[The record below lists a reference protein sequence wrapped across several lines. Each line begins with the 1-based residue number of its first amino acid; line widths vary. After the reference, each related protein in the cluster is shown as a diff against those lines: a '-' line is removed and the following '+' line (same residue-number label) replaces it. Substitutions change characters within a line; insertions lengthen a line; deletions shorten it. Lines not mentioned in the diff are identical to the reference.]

1 MRKYLYIYKSTLIEN
16 LTYIYNIL
24 IGFIYF
30 FIIMIV
36 LMNLWQYIYEDPSNM
51 INGYTLNQMMWYV
64 LITEAL
70 WYATKNKVLINE
82 VSQDIRTGDV
92 AYKINKPYNYIFY
105 IMAKYFGEITLKT
118 IIFSIMAAIIG
129 ICWIGPIQDFNLAVV
144 PLILIVIVFRNINK
158 CHYENIN

>member
-70 WYATKNKVLINE
+70 WYATKWLN
-82 VSQDIRTGDV
+82 
-92 AYKINKPYNYIFY
+92 
-105 IMAKYFGEITLKT
+105 
-118 IIFSIMAAIIG
+118 
-129 ICWIGPIQDFNLAVV
+129 
-144 PLILIVIVFRNINK
+144 ILGR
-158 CHYENIN
+158 

>member
-70 WYATKNKVLINE
+70 WYATKNKVLTNE

-92 AYKINKPYNYIFY
+92 AYKINKPYN
-105 IMAKYFGEITLKT
+105 
-118 IIFSIMAAIIG
+118 
-129 ICWIGPIQDFNLAVV
+129 
-144 PLILIVIVFRNINK
+144 
-158 CHYENIN
+158 

>member
-1 MRKYLYIYKSTLIEN
+1 MRKYLYIYKSTLIKN

-70 WYATKNKVLINE
+70 WYATKNKVLTNE

-118 IIFSIMAAIIG
+118 INAKIEMHTVKIITIINFIKSNLNIISNG
-129 ICWIGPIQDFNLAVV
+129 I
-144 PLILIVIVFRNINK
+144 
-158 CHYENIN
+158 

>member
-70 WYATKNKVLINE
+70 WYATKNKVLTNE

-92 AYKINKPYNYIFY
+92 AYKINKPYNYIF
-105 IMAKYFGEITLKT
+105 
-118 IIFSIMAAIIG
+118 
-129 ICWIGPIQDFNLAVV
+129 
-144 PLILIVIVFRNINK
+144 
-158 CHYENIN
+158 